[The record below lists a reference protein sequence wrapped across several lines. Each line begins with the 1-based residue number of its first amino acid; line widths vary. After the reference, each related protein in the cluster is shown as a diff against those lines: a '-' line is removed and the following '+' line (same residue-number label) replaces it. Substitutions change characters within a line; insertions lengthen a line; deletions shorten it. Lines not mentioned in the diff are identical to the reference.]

1 MVWTT
6 INKTRTYFLADNSSG
21 GLFAQHP
28 VFPFLVSDMEIKS
41 NNRRISHTRMSIPT
55 FQRLE
60 EIVANL
66 TPERLRVA
74 EEDLKSSSRISD
86 PDIHFIMKELQSYG
100 QKHPLS
106 NENRMA
112 ARNKIKSTC
121 WKYGLPNIWFTIN
134 PNDLTNP
141 VKLRLCMSRLYSPD
155 IAKQKLADFAQSLD
169 FIHDS
174 VRDPVSSAEY
184 FGREIECFFKHY
196 VQVGQRGIFG
206 KVSAYYG
213 LIQTNERGAL
223 HLHGLMWLHG
233 NIHLPKMVQEA
244 MGGGEEEYRQKITSW
259 IDDVFCEVSAIP
271 SPDDPCHI
279 RLTKKATR
287 TSITTKEKKPICQ
300 HHRGRTF
307 GPSCQTRTLLQSS
320 LNFRPIVRPGE
331 LSTTDAPQRVS
342 STPTN
347 QTRGAG
353 MDAARNRQN
362 PLVGFAVPGHYMRQR
377 RLTRTATLYSRD
389 PMGSSTDGTRP
400 LPWAFD
406 ITTTSASSTRLLSH
420 CR

>member
-6 INKTRTYFLADNSSG
+6 NKKPRTYFLADNSSG
-21 GLFAQHP
+21 EVFARHP

-66 TPERLRVA
+66 TPERLRLA

-86 PDIHFIMKELQSYG
+86 PDIHFVMKELQSYG

-112 ARNKIKSTC
+112 ARNKIKSGC

-141 VKLRLCMSRLYSPD
+141 VKLRLCMCRLYSQD

-184 FGREIECFFKHY
+184 FAREMECFFKHY

-213 LIQTNERGAL
+213 LIETNERGAL

-233 NIHLPKMVQEA
+233 NIHLPKMVREA

-271 SPDDPCHI
+271 SPDDLCHI

-287 TSITTKEKKPICQ
+287 TSITTKEKPICQ
-300 HHRGRTF
+300 HQRGRTF

-320 LNFRPIVRPGE
+320 LNFRPIVRLGE
-331 LSTTDAPQRVS
+331 PSTTDAAQRVS

-353 MDAARNRQN
+353 TEVARNRQN
-362 PLVGFAVPGHYMRQR
+362 PLVGFAVPGHYMRQLR
-377 RLTRTATLYSRD
+377 STRTATLYSRD

-400 LPWAFD
+400 LP
-406 ITTTSASSTRLLSH
+406 
-420 CR
+420 